1 MPKVKVPGECGHLR
15 KRISNHLPINITVMH
30 WRVCWRGHVYP
41 MMMTSQGGFWY
52 NLFSSGSI
60 VLGYMLCNEVY
71 LKQPMHM
78 KCYILH
84 QWPDSNSKIPSV
96 SLFVRFRFHK
106 GHCIIHGGQ
115 LFIVVEK
122 WSFLTASYWLLILGR
137 TPFWATGMLWEE
149 LFKQWFKSWNKTAW
163 AAAAWGIWG
172 FERTVFWSNARSVWE
187 ICTSA
192 DKSKTIHRYFTRKSW
207 HNNQTLLLAIL
218 DLFHPAWTFLILSR
232 QRRKFDSYKR
242 FVKDSLFGVKCN
254 WGRMD

>member
-41 MMMTSQGGFWY
+41 MMMTSQGRFWY

-106 GHCIIHGGQ
+106 GHCIIHSGQ

-149 LFKQWFKSWNKTAW
+149 LFKQCKAETKPP
-163 AAAAWGIWG
+163 GQLLPEG
-172 FERTVFWSNARSVWE
+172 FEDLSVRYSDQMPETSEKFARQQTSQKQSTDISQENHDTIIKHSSLLFW
-187 ICTSA
+187 ICS
-192 DKSKTIHRYFTRKSW
+192 
-207 HNNQTLLLAIL
+207 IL
-218 DLFHPAWTFLILSR
+218 TGPF
-232 QRRKFDSYKR
+232 
-242 FVKDSLFGVKCN
+242 
-254 WGRMD
+254 

>member
-1 MPKVKVPGECGHLR
+1 MARFQQQNSFREFICKV
-15 KRISNHLPINITVMH
+15 
-30 WRVCWRGHVYP
+30 
-41 MMMTSQGGFWY
+41 
-52 NLFSSGSI
+52 
-60 VLGYMLCNEVY
+60 
-71 LKQPMHM
+71 
-78 KCYILH
+78 
-84 QWPDSNSKIPSV
+84 SV
-96 SLFVRFRFHK
+96 SQRTLHHPQWAVIYCCWKVIFFNGVVLVANFRPHPLL
-106 GHCIIHGGQ
+106 GHWY
-115 LFIVVEK
+115 VM
-122 WSFLTASYWLLILGR
+122 GR
-137 TPFWATGMLWEE
+137 VIQTV
-149 LFKQWFKSWNKTAW
+149 QSWNKTAW

-218 DLFHPAWTFLILSR
+218 DLFHPDWTFLILSR